1 VNTLNH
7 GVRIVRLLTT
17 SVCIVVAAACGT
29 EKEGAFSTE
38 EAAHPSLPYFGQPVP
53 GLTPELFAPGIVN
66 TDGIE
71 FNGVFSPDGREF
83 FFGRH
88 VAGVDTMFHSVY
100 AEGRW
105 SDPVRLPAFPGDV
118 SGDMAVSPDGLEL
131 YFLGQH
137 PNEYA
142 PENPTWDIW
151 VSHRVDREWTLARV
165 VPPPI
170 STEAMEVYPVVV
182 GDGSLYFS
190 SDRPGGLGPTDL
202 YRAQRLPD
210 GSFAE
215 PVNVGPP
222 VNSEFGTGDT
232 FVAQDESYM
241 IFSSRRPPSLGR
253 GDLFVSF
260 RLDDG
265 RWGEPIHLG
274 DVINTEEH
282 EFCPMVTPDGR
293 YLFFTRLYGGSWEN
307 ATGGAV
313 FWIDARFIDQFRP

>member
-1 VNTLNH
+1 LNH
-7 GVRIVRLLTT
+7 SVRIIRLLTA
-17 SVCIVVAAACGT
+17 SVCIAVAAACGT
-29 EKEGAFSTE
+29 GREGATSMGK
-38 EAAHPSLPYFGQPVP
+38 AALPSLPYFGQPVP
-53 GLTPELFAPGIVN
+53 GLTPELFAPGIVK
-66 TDGIE
+66 TDAIE

-100 AEGRW
+100 ADGRW
-105 SDPVRLPAFPGDV
+105 SAPVRLPAFPGDV

-151 VSHRVDREWTLARV
+151 VSHRVDGEWTLARV

-190 SDRPGGLGPTDL
+190 SDRPGGLGPSDL

-222 VNSEFGTGDT
+222 INSEFGAGDT
-232 FVAQDESYM
+232 FVAPDESYM

-293 YLFFTRLYGGSWEN
+293 YLFFSRLYGGSWEN
-307 ATGGAV
+307 ATGGDV
-313 FWIDARFIDQFRP
+313 FWIDARILDQFRP

>member
-1 VNTLNH
+1 LNH
-7 GVRIVRLLTT
+7 SVRIIRLLTA
-17 SVCIVVAAACGT
+17 SVCIVVAAACSTG
-29 EKEGAFSTE
+29 KEGATSTG
-38 EAAHPSLPYFGQPVP
+38 EAALPSLPYFEQPVP

-66 TDGIE
+66 TDAIE
-71 FNGVFSPDGREF
+71 FNGVFSPDGREL

-100 AEGRW
+100 ADGRW
-105 SDPVRLPAFPGDV
+105 SDPVRLPTFPGDV

-151 VSHRVDREWTLARV
+151 VSRRVDEEWTLARV

-190 SDRPGGLGPTDL
+190 SDRPGGLGPSDL

-210 GSFAE
+210 GGFAE

-222 VNSEFGTGDT
+222 IMSDFGTGDT
-232 FVAQDESYM
+232 FVAPDESYM

-293 YLFFTRLYGGSWEN
+293 YLFFSRLYGGFWEN
-307 ATGGAV
+307 ATGGDV
-313 FWIDARFIDQFRP
+313 LWMDVRFLGQFRP